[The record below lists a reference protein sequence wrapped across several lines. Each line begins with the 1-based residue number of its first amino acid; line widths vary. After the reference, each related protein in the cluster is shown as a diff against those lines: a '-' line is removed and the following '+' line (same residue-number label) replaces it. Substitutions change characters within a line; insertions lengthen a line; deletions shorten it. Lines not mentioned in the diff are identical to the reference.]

1 MVDRLTSMEAFVAAA
16 ESGSYARA
24 ATRLGLSPQMVA
36 KHVAALEQRLGAR
49 LLNRT
54 TRRQSLTELGSA
66 YLERCKH
73 ILGEAQAADSLAQ
86 IMNATPRGKLRIS
99 APVTFGSYS
108 LMPFV
113 TGFLRE
119 HPEVEID
126 LHLTD
131 RYIDLVEE
139 GYEAAFRIGPLADS
153 SLTARPLAPY
163 RLIACAAPAYLAARG
178 TPRVPA
184 DLEQHECLGY
194 VYWSRPADHQ
204 WQFRRAGQVHEVQ
217 VRSRLQVNESRAL
230 LSAAVDGFGIVLG
243 PADFLEPARAA
254 GELVQL
260 LPGYEAPS
268 RAMHLLYRPD
278 RQMTAKL
285 RHFVDAAIAR
295 FGA

>member
-54 TRRQSLTELGSA
+54 TRRQNLTELGSA

-194 VYWSRPADHQ
+194 AYWSRPADNQ
-204 WQFRRAGQVHEVQ
+204 WQFRRDGRVHEVQ
-217 VRSRLQVNESRAL
+217 VRSRLQVNESKAL

>member
-254 GELVQL
+254 GSWCSCYPVMRRRA
-260 LPGYEAPS
+260 APCICCTG
-268 RAMHLLYRPD
+268 RTGR
-278 RQMTAKL
+278 
-285 RHFVDAAIAR
+285 
-295 FGA
+295 

>member
-1 MVDRLTSMEAFVAAA
+1 MDRLTSMEAFVAAA

-54 TRRQSLTELGSA
+54 TRRQNLTELGSA

-194 VYWSRPADHQ
+194 AYWSRPADNQ
-204 WQFRRAGQVHEVQ
+204 WQFRRDGRVHEVQ
-217 VRSRLQVNESRAL
+217 VRSRLQVNESKAL

>member
-184 DLEQHECLGY
+184 DLEEHECLGY
-194 VYWSRPADHQ
+194 AYWSRPADNQ
-204 WQFRRAGQVHEVQ
+204 WQFRRDGQVHEVQ
-217 VRSRLQVNESRAL
+217 VRSRLQVNESKAL

>member
-1 MVDRLTSMEAFVAAA
+1 MDRLTSMEAFVAAA

-73 ILGEAQAADSLAQ
+73 ILGEARAADSLAQ

-113 TGFLRE
+113 TAFLRE
-119 HPEVEID
+119 HPQVEID

-139 GYEAAFRIGPLADS
+139 GYEAAFRIGQLADS

-194 VYWSRPADHQ
+194 AYWSRPADNQ
-204 WQFRRAGQVHEVQ
+204 WQFRHDGQIHEVQ
-217 VRSRLQVNESRAL
+217 VRSRLQVNESKAL

>member
-194 VYWSRPADHQ
+194 AYWSRPADNQ
-204 WQFRRAGQVHEVQ
+204 WQFRRDGQVHEVQ
-217 VRSRLQVNESRAL
+217 GRSRLQVNESKAL